1 MSGWEI
7 RENRFIDCMAGSFIG
22 GGRDNHI
29 HDNYYENCD
38 LAQHFDNRGM
48 NWEQNLCNCTNG
60 SVCDPAVASSIVADP
75 ASAKYVSEY
84 PEIKVKNR
92 VVLRHFMLKTII
104 LPRQARDKHRESTQK
119 RGAFFLTDGGGW
131 GQRHLRARE

>member
-7 RENRFIDCMAGSFIG
+7 SENRFIDCMAGSFIG

-48 NWEQNLCNCTNG
+48 NWEQKLCNCTNG

-75 ASAKYVSEY
+75 ASAKYVATY

-92 VVLRHFMLKTII
+92 VVLRNKI
-104 LPRQARDKHRESTQK
+104 LC
-119 RGAFFLTDGGGW
+119 
-131 GQRHLRARE
+131 